1 MVDRAGYIGLGQ
13 YFIKWWIE
21 LGTLGRDSTLSNGG
35 YGWVHWVGTA
45 LYQMVDRAWYLGS
58 GGTVLYQM
66 VARSGHVGSE
76 QYFIKWWLG
85 LGTLGRDST
94 LSNGG

>member
-35 YGWVHWVGTA
+35 YGWVHWVGTV
-45 LYQMVDRAWYLGS
+45 LYQMVDRAGYIGS
-58 GGTVLYQM
+58 G
-66 VARSGHVGSE
+66 
-76 QYFIKWWLG
+76 QYFIKWWIG

>member
-35 YGWVHWVGTA
+35 YGWVHWVGTV
-45 LYQMVDRAWYLGS
+45 LYQMVDRAGHFGPFLIRIFIVRKIS
-58 GGTVLYQM
+58 ILSERLVQIFNLM
-66 VARSGHVGSE
+66 VRSR
-76 QYFIKWWLG
+76 I
-85 LGTLGRDST
+85 
-94 LSNGG
+94 NGIYH